1 MRLLTKMEE
10 FSAFVEARLC
20 DPNFP
25 FHGCADRVLVF
36 PCEVLAKHGEFELCM
51 TEDTTPGTAYMAMVR
66 KSDNCVMA
74 ISNNVEPEDVR
85 SQVEFLCASVMILH
99 EYGNG
104 EAAHKCDTTAF
115 EGKPRYHVTPITR
128 IQFVD
133 GNHHSDET
141 KFDTHDAAELMK
153 LFARFV
159 KENNI
164 SVYKVSGIERLY
176 VWEPEDK

>member
-1 MRLLTKMEE
+1 MKLLTKMEE
-10 FSAFVEARLC
+10 YSAFVEARLC

-85 SQVEFLCASVMILH
+85 SQVEFLCASVMVRYHVDDIANDIEGCGLH
-99 EYGNG
+99 PF
-104 EAAHKCDTTAF
+104 KD
-115 EGKPRYHVTPITR
+115 KPRYVVTPVTR
-128 IQFVD
+128 IQFD
-133 GNHHSDET
+133 DDATE
-141 KFDTHDAAELMK
+141 FDTHDETELMT
-153 LFARFV
+153 LFLQFV
-159 KENNI
+159 QENHLTDCRVHN
-164 SVYKVSGIERLY
+164 IERLY
-176 VWEPEDK
+176 MWEPEYK